1 MPMTADAAAE
11 VLAAR
16 LLMAFTFYFHIV
28 LAPLGVAFRFR
39 SSS

>member
-1 MPMTADAAAE
+1 MTTDAAAE

-28 LAPLGVAFRFR
+28 LVPLSVAFRFR